1 MRRTPSPELPPVFWA
16 SLATSSLLIGI
27 NLFRWW
33 LIDLLFIFEF
43 LLELLAG
50 GLFLV
55 SLLGSL
61 SYFVSRLRKRG
72 HLKAFLPLGLQVL
85 TLILVWLVPFT
96 DLAVDLDFQL
106 NLQARERVVALV
118 KAGAL
123 RPNEHD
129 LARLAREDQHL
140 SKGGGE
146 IRIER
151 DAQALMVF
159 FFTFRGVTDNYSGFI
174 YRSNPQAP
182 PVTAFGG
189 EIVQIQKM
197 RDHWFWA
204 AFT

>member
-129 LARLAREDQHL
+129 LAGLAREDQHL

-189 EIVQIQKM
+189 EIVQTKKM